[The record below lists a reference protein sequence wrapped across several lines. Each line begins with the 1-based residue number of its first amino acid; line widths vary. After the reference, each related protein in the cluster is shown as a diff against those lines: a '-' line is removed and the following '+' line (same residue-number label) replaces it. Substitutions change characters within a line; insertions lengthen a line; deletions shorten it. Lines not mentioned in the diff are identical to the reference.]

1 MKIYKKITD
10 AIDKLCQ
17 IIIMALVAG
26 LAGIILAELL
36 NRNILNNS
44 FRATI
49 EICGIMFMWMAFL
62 GIVCLYDKSRLMRF
76 EVLLVRVKEPVLSVL
91 WYVNKA
97 VSLMLGVVMVIAY
110 INIYPY
116 VSTRYFST
124 IQWLPYSFHY
134 LPMAIAGAFM
144 AIKTVYQLI
153 DKTMCMVKHIPYDE
167 SEGGQA

>member
-1 MKIYKKITD
+1 MLF
-10 AIDKLCQ
+10 AILME
-17 IIIMALVAG
+17 IF
-26 LAGIILAELL
+26 ILQ
-36 NRNILNNS
+36 
-44 FRATI
+44 
-49 EICGIMFMWMAFL
+49 
-62 GIVCLYDKSRLMRF
+62 
-76 EVLLVRVKEPVLSVL
+76 
-91 WYVNKA
+91 
-97 VSLMLGVVMVIAY
+97 IAY